1 MKKREE
7 SRGDGFPETILDESN
22 ETVIK
27 EEDDEPMDTTEQ
39 PKNPDALKDEIKD
52 EDDIK
57 EEKPDT
63 AELDKSSSQP
73 NKVLTFI
80 LPLETIVGL
89 PVLRDFFW
97 RQIKSCQ
104 MVTYKL
110 TTFHFYAAFQ
120 QN

>member
-89 PVLRDFFW
+89 PILRDFFGA
-97 RQIKSCQ
+97 
-104 MVTYKL
+104 KL
-110 TTFHFYAAFQ
+110 
-120 QN
+120 NLVK